1 MNHLDSKIKRK
12 LMKLIGGPSQDELD
26 VDEILSLML
35 QISFALMMIF
45 MIAFFLFR
53 AKVGTEL
60 EQVHNIQHQQ
70 LVSEQRQKLITALE
84 KLADY
89 ARTRYG
95 LKVFAIADADL
106 NISYQVKGLVKRGKL
121 TGDRALKNAFINGSA
136 TAFKDF
142 SAIDTLRGKRQ
153 QQILTSAKIKPAELL
168 KSNRSWLAKEVE
180 VRLSVIMKDC
190 EELQNQVAAEIQDY
204 FIKKPEALKNSEVK
218 KLLQRFTQAAPRER
232 ALIIPELSVLLNKHV
247 FEYLRAQTGTP
258 MLEKLK

>member
-60 EQVHNIQHQQ
+60 EQVHNIQQQ
-70 LVSEQRQKLITALE
+70 QQISEQRQKLIVALE
-84 KLADY
+84 QVADH

-95 LKVFAIADADL
+95 LKVFAIADDDL
-106 NISYQVKGLVKRGKL
+106 KVSYQAPGLVKSGKL
-121 TGDRALKNAFINGSA
+121 TGTTRKNAFINGA
-136 TAFKDF
+136 AEAFKDF
-142 SAIDTLRGKRQ
+142 SAPEPLARRWQ
-153 QQILTSAKIKPAELL
+153 EQILTSAKIKPVALL
-168 KSNRSWLAKEVE
+168 QDNHSWLNLAIKA
-180 VRLSVIMKDC
+180 RTSAIRIDC

-204 FIKKPEALKNSEVK
+204 FVKKPQALDNVEVK
-218 KLLQRFTQAAPRER
+218 KLLQRFTQATPRER
-232 ALIIPELSVLLNKHV
+232 ALIIPELSLLLNKHV
-247 FEYLRAQTGTP
+247 FEYLRLQTGTP